1 MRQKFIDDY
10 GYNLFNVNDLF
21 GIKLIKSA
29 YFSP

>member
-21 GIKLIKSA
+21 GIKLIKI
-29 YFSP
+29 FSP